1 MRADE
6 EEEELGKFACLAVRE
21 VLVLT
26 ICLTI
31 GPMSDLQFEQAIE
44 GAFGRPLG
52 PELRS
57 QLHLSRSAVC
67 RLGQNPEV
75 CARALPKIFS
85 STLQPDEMNAA
96 FQEYQRCSNYV
107 MMAERTPRRER
118 LYRLRRTPSL
128 PPMRSTTKEA
138 GTQTDATPIIF
149 EARAA
154 QAAAAQP
161 DGHSKACVICW
172 NANPDTALVP
182 CGHLQTCY
190 ACSCYVH
197 QCPICRKKIK
207 TRLKIYQD

>member
-1 MRADE
+1 MCAD

-26 ICLTI
+26 ICLTT
-31 GPMSDLQFEQAIE
+31 GPKTDLRFEQAIE

-57 QLHLSRSAVC
+57 ELHLSRSAVC

-96 FQEYQRCSNYV
+96 FQEYQRCSQ
-107 MMAERTPRRER
+107 MAERTPRRER

-138 GTQTDATPIIF
+138 GTQTDATPINF

-161 DGHSKACVICW
+161 DGHSKIPKHA
-172 NANPDTALVP
+172 
-182 CGHLQTCY
+182 
-190 ACSCYVH
+190 
-197 QCPICRKKIK
+197 
-207 TRLKIYQD
+207 

>member
-1 MRADE
+1 MCAD

-85 STLQPDEMNAA
+85 STLQPDEMNVA
-96 FQEYQRCSNYV
+96 FLEYQRCSNYV
-107 MMAERTPRRER
+107 LMAERTPRRER

-138 GTQTDATPIIF
+138 GSQTDATPINF
-149 EARAA
+149 EAKAA

-161 DGHSKACVICW
+161 AGDSKACVICQ
-172 NANPDTALVP
+172 NADPDTAFVP
-182 CGHLQTCY
+182 CGHLQTCF
-190 ACSCYVH
+190 ACAAAAH
-197 QCPICRKKIK
+197 HCPMCRKKIK
-207 TRLKIYQD
+207 TRLKIIQD